1 MIVAG
6 LLLLAVV
13 SGALGLGVAFAAVPF
28 LSFFLGSLV
37 HEVQPLSLLL
47 NGATAMAAA
56 AAFALAGNVQW
67 RRALPL
73 AALTAAAAPLGSL
86 LAQDLSTSVL
96 WGVYLAAV
104 AYLAYRLF
112 RPAVE
117 RPAGRERFL
126 LAAALAVPIAV
137 LSGMLGVGPGFLLL
151 PTLVIAGFAIKTAA
165 GITAVAV
172 IPPSFTALVPHLP
185 SATWHVQLTLAL
197 LVAGVLGSYAGAHLS
212 SRYATDARLKQGF
225 GLVIVLATAYRV
237 ITL

>member
-6 LLLLAVV
+6 LFVLAVI

-28 LSFFLGSLV
+28 LSFFLDSLV

-56 AAFALAGNVQW
+56 AGFALAGNVQW

-96 WGVYLAAV
+96 WIIYLAAV
-104 AYLAYRLF
+104 TFLAYRLF
-112 RPAVE
+112 RPVVE
-117 RPAGRERFL
+117 RPAGRERVV

-151 PTLVIAGFAIKTAA
+151 PTLVLAGFAMKTAA

-172 IPPSFTALVPHLP
+172 IAPSFTALVPHLS
-185 SATWHVQLTLAL
+185 SAIWHPQVTLAL
-197 LVAGVLGSYAGAHLS
+197 LAAGVLGSYAGARLS